1 MNSWTSILQSGS
13 NRLWPAT
20 ALTLIALT
28 IGIVGRMNGLESWV
42 YDYFQ
47 RNQYKAASD
56 EILLLT
62 VDSST
67 EIQKYFWEDDG
78 FRQIT
83 RTLSKHGARL
93 IVATHP
99 LSLPEV
105 PNGKQ
110 IRALTKLQSL
120 ASRTSTSGSELDL
133 PEQLDELRERYEH
146 REGLITQ
153 LQTSNNVVLA
163 SYSVNFAAENSSSE
177 KCKAHSIDTHNVE
190 ADALETI
197 RQVRYLSTPPQR
209 VCNLAAA
216 IGFSDF
222 WPDNDGVVRST
233 DLLVNVDGVYLP
245 SLALATFA
253 ALSSRD
259 KNIVVA
265 SPGTLTVD
273 QQITHTGSGFKVLNR
288 YYNGTLDQSAF
299 RTATV
304 SSILSGHTNPNI
316 VRNRIVLIGE
326 SATAAMPGIS
336 TPINLHMSP
345 LEVVASSLS
354 NILEQDYLLR
364 PNWLPLLETGLLLA
378 ILVVVLFWIP
388 IMPPIGS
395 ALMGIVLAMLV
406 ISIEAW
412 FLVSKGIWVQFA
424 SAAVFSAAAVWAMH
438 FWNMATLQQMRK
450 ARHQPR
456 TAILR
461 KVTKPPKADKTREV
475 SKPIKVSAQS
485 ELDLKFSVLRQQ
497 PPTDQTK
504 QQMYEIA
511 LIHDRAKEYARAESV
526 LAHIDRID
534 ENYKDVSQLLD
545 KLSGTRKKKA
555 AHKKTGAVAL
565 LGDRRKLGRYEIKR
579 VLGRGAM
586 ATVYLGLDPK
596 INRKVAIKTIA
607 LAKEFDKAEL
617 NDARLQFRREA
628 ESAGR
633 LNHPNIIAIYDAGE
647 DDDVSYL
654 AMEYFEGASLLQ
666 HTQAD
671 DLITPKWVLEL
682 CARAAEA
689 LDYAHRQNVVHR
701 DVKPANLMYHAATD
715 TLKLTDFGIARLTD
729 NNRTKTGIILGTPSY
744 MSPEQLSASGVTG
757 QSDLY
762 SLGVTMYQL
771 LTGTAP
777 FRADSIP
784 KLMDKIVNEKHRS
797 VTELRSDL
805 PACID
810 AILDKSMAKDP
821 NDRYPNGREMAIQLR
836 KCAKNFK

>member
-1 MNSWTSILQSGS
+1 
-13 NRLWPAT
+13 
-20 ALTLIALT
+20 
-28 IGIVGRMNGLESWV
+28 MNGLESWV

-47 RNQYKAASD
+47 RSQYKAASD

-62 VDSST
+62 VDSRS
-67 EIQKYFWEDDG
+67 EIQENIWGDDG
-78 FRQIT
+78 FRQLAS
-83 RTLSKHGARL
+83 TLSNHGARL

-105 PNGKQ
+105 PNGNQ

-133 PEQLDELRERYEH
+133 PDQLNEMRERYEH
-146 REGLITQ
+146 REGLISQ
-153 LQTSNNVVLA
+153 LQASNNVVLA
-163 SYSVNFAAENSSSE
+163 SYSANFADENSSFE
-177 KCKAHSIDTHNVE
+177 NCKEPSINTHDVG

-209 VCNLAAA
+209 VCNLTAA

-245 SLALATFA
+245 SLALATVA
-253 ALSSRD
+253 ALSSQD
-259 KNIVVA
+259 KNIVIA
-265 SPGTLTVD
+265 SPEALTVN
-273 QQITHTGSGFKVLNR
+273 QQVTHTGNGFQVLSR

-304 SSILSGHTNPNI
+304 SSILSGQTNPNI

-326 SATAAMPGIS
+326 SANAAMPGIS

-364 PNWLPLLETGLLLA
+364 PNWLPLLEIGLLLA

-388 IMPPIGS
+388 TMPPIGS
-395 ALMGIVLAMLV
+395 ALMGVVLATLV
-406 ISIEAW
+406 ISIEGW
-412 FLVSKGIWVQFA
+412 FLVSQGIWVQFA
-424 SAAVFSAAAVWAMH
+424 SAAVFSAAAVWTMH
-438 FWNMATLQQMRK
+438 FWNTGTLQQIRA
-450 ARHQPR
+450 ARYQPR
-456 TAILR
+456 TMTPS
-461 KVTKPPKADKTREV
+461 KVSEPREA
-475 SKPIKVSAQS
+475 KQPIKVSEQS

-497 PPTDQTK
+497 APTDRTK
-504 QQMYEIA
+504 KQMYEIA
-511 LIHDRAKEYARAESV
+511 LIHGRAKEYARAESV
-526 LAHIDRID
+526 LTHIARID
-534 ENYKDVSQLLD
+534 DNYKDVRQLLE
-545 KLSGTRKKKA
+545 KLTGTRKKKTADKKPGPA
-555 AHKKTGAVAL
+555 AR
-565 LGDRRKLGRYEIKR
+565 LGDHRKLGRYEIRR

-596 INRKVAIKTIA
+596 INRKVAIKTVA

-617 NDARLQFRREA
+617 EDARVQFRREA

-654 AMEYFEGASLLQ
+654 AMEYFEGVSLLQ
-666 HTQAD
+666 HAQAD
-671 DLITPKWVLEL
+671 DLIAPKWVLEL

-701 DVKPANLMYHAATD
+701 DIKPANVMYNAATD

-784 KLMDKIVNEKHRS
+784 KLMDKIVNEKHRP

-810 AILDKSMAKDP
+810 EIIDKSMAKDP

-836 KCAKNFK
+836 ACAKQFKSSI